1 MKVHFT
7 FITVSG
13 PLFVCGLT
21 GSICLLEVHQQTDNN
36 GTYLEL
42 NRSIKGSIH
51 KNKFKCLIRIFK
63 ISGCYLSTD
72 MVDHC

>member
-1 MKVHFT
+1 MKVHLT

-51 KNKFKCLIRIFK
+51 NNKFKR
-63 ISGCYLSTD
+63 
-72 MVDHC
+72 